1 MFEKVM
7 VWRSTWELWRG
18 HKIGDGIWRVIGRTE
33 LMAGAWNGLSGP
45 KHVVNGSNLLN
56 HAEAAVDGGGGSV
69 LKVNWVLTC
78 FDHCG
83 ERVSGVR

>member
-1 MFEKVM
+1 
-7 VWRSTWELWRG
+7 
-18 HKIGDGIWRVIGRTE
+18 
-33 LMAGAWNGLSGP
+33 MAGAWNGLSGP

-69 LKVNWVLTC
+69 LKVNWVRTC

-83 ERVSGVR
+83 ECVSGVR

>member
-1 MFEKVM
+1 
-7 VWRSTWELWRG
+7 
-18 HKIGDGIWRVIGRTE
+18 
-33 LMAGAWNGLSGP
+33 MAGAWNGLSGP

-69 LKVNWVLTC
+69 LKINWVLTC

-83 ERVSGVR
+83 EVFQVCGNEIEGEVLCVSLIIVMFGELEM